1 MQVKINI
8 MSEMLNILLF
18 LLIEILKK
26 APFPVVLCMANFLFF
41 VVGLNGSLRDV
52 FPKYVL
58 ERSPLSSSHPVSL
71 ELCFILLA
79 LVNHC
84 SCRLFMC

>member
-58 ERSPLSSSHPVSL
+58 ESSPLSSHPVSL

-79 LVNHC
+79 LVNRC
-84 SCRLFMC
+84 SYRLFMC